1 MNFTMWGKALQVIP
15 RISKEEWNHL
25 DVISKWLVSTRAAV
39 LIMTFIS
46 GAIAGI
52 LAFRDGQLTM
62 IGGIPIRIRPIK
74 EDL

>member
-25 DVISKWLVSTRAAV
+25 DVISTRAAV

-62 IGGIPIRIRPIK
+62 IVGIPIRIRPIK
-74 EDL
+74 EYL